1 MLHPDF
7 PQNPCSTD
15 LFRLMVVSMGFATAG
30 KIILLLIWPFI
41 FMLIF
46 YFKDKEKF
54 KEKAMK
60 ILRNE

>member
-1 MLHPDF
+1 
-7 PQNPCSTD
+7 
-15 LFRLMVVSMGFATAG
+15 MVIAMGFATAG

-54 KEKAMK
+54 KKKARE

>member
-1 MLHPDF
+1 
-7 PQNPCSTD
+7 
-15 LFRLMVVSMGFATAG
+15 MVNAMGFATAG

>member
-1 MLHPDF
+1 
-7 PQNPCSTD
+7 
-15 LFRLMVVSMGFATAG
+15 MVIIMGFATAS

-54 KEKAMK
+54 KKRFFE
-60 ILRNE
+60 ILKKD